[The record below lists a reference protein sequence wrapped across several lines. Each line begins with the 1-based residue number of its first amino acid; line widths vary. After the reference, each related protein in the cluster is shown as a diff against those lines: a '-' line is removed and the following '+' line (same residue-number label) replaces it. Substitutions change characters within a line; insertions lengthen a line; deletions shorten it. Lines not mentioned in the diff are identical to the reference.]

1 MVNYENNLHN
11 TSKNWIIKIPL
22 KNSKKIDDISLL
34 EIHLKRI
41 KKSKQ
46 IDKLIVATTEKKED
60 NVIVKIA
67 ENENIEFLGERNMMF

>member
-1 MVNYENNLHN
+1 MK
-11 TSKNWIIKIPL
+11 TK
-22 KNSKKIDDISLL
+22 D
-34 EIHLKRI
+34 LKRI

-67 ENENIEFLGERNMMF
+67 QNENVEFFRGEENDVLDRYYNCLLYTSDAADE